1 MNKSK
6 SNFNTKISLQERNEK
21 KKELDDKIKQLRKK
35 SNSKSKEK
43 SKGIHINS
51 LDFNNEKW
59 KNSKK

>member
-21 KKELDDKIKQLRKK
+21 KKELDDKIKQIRKK